1 MDNLLYFIGY
11 NIINSSKLIIMKE
24 NILKDKSFFFA
35 IRIVNLY
42 KYLKK
47 EHEEYIL
54 SQQLIRSGTSI
65 GAIIREAEHAE
76 STKDFIHKLSI
87 GLKEAN
93 ESKYWLDLLVATDF
107 ITKKMYAS
115 LNKDCEELLKMLIA
129 SVKTTKQR
137 LK

>member
-1 MDNLLYFIGY
+1 
-11 NIINSSKLIIMKE
+11 MKE
-24 NILKDKSFFFA
+24 NILKAKSFEFA

-47 EHEEYIL
+47 VHSEYIL

-65 GAIIREAEHAE
+65 SAIIREAEHAE

-107 ITKKMYAS
+107 ITNKMYES
-115 LNKDCEELLKMLIA
+115 LNTDCKELLKMLI
-129 SVKTTKQR
+129 SCVKTSK
-137 LK
+137 LKIN

>member
-1 MDNLLYFIGY
+1 
-11 NIINSSKLIIMKE
+11 MKE
-24 NILKDKSFFFA
+24 NILKAKSFEFA
-35 IRIVNLY
+35 VRIVNLY

-47 EHEEYIL
+47 DHGEYIL

-93 ESKYWLDLLVATDF
+93 ESQYWLDLLVATDF
-107 ITKKMYAS
+107 ITKKMYDS
-115 LNKDCEELLKMLIA
+115 LNKDCEELLKMLVS
-129 SVKTTKQR
+129 SVKTIK
-137 LK
+137 LKIK